1 MKRVMVV
8 DDYEPNLHLYSAIVR
23 RVIGE
28 EPLAYDSPTEAL
40 RSLKQERPSLIVVD
54 YQMPEM
60 NGVNF
65 IAALRQ
71 IDGHANTAVMMLTGV
86 NDDAVQ
92 TAAFAAGATH
102 YMEKPLA
109 LRDFTAHIRR
119 YTGPAT
125 PEAPLVDCPADDR
138 TRDTILRLH
147 HAVRARDCALADR
160 MKRAGEV
167 AAAIARGM
175 HLAAAEADV
184 LQTASLV
191 YDLGMLCVPESV
203 LQSANPLA
211 THWRELVR
219 EHARTGAAILGG
231 GHSPL
236 MHAAESIALSHHE
249 RYDGTG
255 YPDGLQHHKIP
266 LYARIVAVADTYTAL
281 TSPRAYREKF
291 SSERAL
297 AEIERARGSAF
308 DPSAVDA
315 LLAVESGTLER
326 SFPSV
331 GVAAAT

>member
-40 RSLKQERPSLIVVD
+40 RSLKQERPSLVVVD

-71 IDGHANTAVMMLTGV
+71 IEGHANTAVMMLTGV

-119 YTGPAT
+119 YTSPDVL
-125 PEAPLVDCPADDR
+125 EAPSVDRPADDR
-138 TRDTILRLH
+138 TADTILRLH
-147 HAVRARDCALADR
+147 RAVRARDVALAER
-160 MKRAGEV
+160 MRRTGTI
-167 AAAIARGM
+167 AAAIARAM
-175 HLAAAEADV
+175 HLGAAEADL

-191 YDLGMLCVPESV
+191 YDLGMLGVPENV
-203 LQSANPLA
+203 LHSADTLPA
-211 THWRELVR
+211 PWRDLVR

-231 GHSPL
+231 GQSPL
-236 MHAAESIALSHHE
+236 MQAAESIALSHHE

-255 YPDGLQHHKIP
+255 YPDALQSRTIP

-281 TSPRAYREKF
+281 TSPRPYREKF

-297 AEIERARGSAF
+297 AEIERASGSAF

-315 LLAVESGTLER
+315 LIAVESVTLDESLR
-326 SFPSV
+326 SDV
-331 GVAAAT
+331 TATT